1 MPAKGAL
8 TVNEIRIDKGD
19 GAAIRDEQV
28 LRLAALADTELVLV
42 DSA

>member
-1 MPAKGAL
+1 MND
-8 TVNEIRIDKGD
+8 VRIDEGD
-19 GAAIRDEQV
+19 GAAIRDERV